1 MSSWQRAR
9 SEEQVAQRVEAIL
22 AAASRLF
29 ETTPYEEVT
38 LQRIAAEAGFTRSN
52 IYRYFETRG
61 AIFLRLYR
69 DDVEAWVTELR
80 AEVAGAAAGA
90 PSEPGPVTQGP
101 ASLHVFV
108 DLWTEVLLR
117 QERLL
122 RLTPL
127 LALSLERNSSEA
139 LYREFKE
146 FTLRVMSEAEG
157 LLKPYLPG
165 LDRGRM
171 FDFFLTHQALV
182 AGAQPMCRYSE
193 MQKRVLSA
201 AELRPLRLELG
212 VFYRRTIL
220 AYLRGSVDS
229 GDQRDTRTDL

>member
-52 IYRYFETRG
+52 IYRYFETRE

-69 DDVEAWVTELR
+69 DDVEAWVAELR
-80 AEVAGAAAGA
+80 AEVAGAAAGR
-90 PSEPGPVTQGP
+90 PVTQGS
-101 ASLHVFV
+101 ASLHAFV

-146 FTLRVMSEAEG
+146 FTLRVMSEAAG
-157 LLKPYLPG
+157 FLGPHLPS
-165 LDRGRM
+165 LDRGRVLE
-171 FDFFLTHQALV
+171 FFLVHQALV
-182 AGAQPMCRYSE
+182 SGAQPMCRYSE
-193 MQKRVLSA
+193 MQERVLSA
-201 AELRPLRLELG
+201 AELRPFRLELG

-220 AYLRGSVDS
+220 AYLRGLRV
-229 GDQRDTRTDL
+229 